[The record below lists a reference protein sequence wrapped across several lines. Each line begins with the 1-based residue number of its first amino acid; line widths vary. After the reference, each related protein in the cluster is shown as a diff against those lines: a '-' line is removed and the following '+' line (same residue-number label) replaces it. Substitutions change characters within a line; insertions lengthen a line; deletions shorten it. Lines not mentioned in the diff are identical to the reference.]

1 MPEIINEFTKVFA
14 EHIKL
19 WEMKQN
25 DEEEVLKDLKHNL
38 AKFDEDYKRIFEY
51 YKEDDEQHL
60 SWRYENAISLA
71 LISIQDVMTDIGM
84 LEYLWKKKAK
94 EHDEKVR
101 QKLKEVKRAK
111 GEGKFR

>member
-1 MPEIINEFTKVFA
+1 MEQKIKRTKK
-14 EHIKL
+14 EMIK
-19 WEMKQN
+19 MN
-25 DEEEVLKDLKHNL
+25 EEEVLKDLKHKL
-38 AKFDEDYKRIFEY
+38 TVFAKDYRRIFKEY
-51 YKEDDEQHL
+51 KDDNEQHL
-60 SWRYENAISLA
+60 SWSYESAISLA